1 MNDNFSCETCEMDG
15 LENSFHPLENV
26 IEIVPTDG
34 LSDQEQ
40 YPVSF
45 YVNKVTLSVIQNGK
59 TIACESYF
67 DNLEPKKTP
76 DDEIF
81 KKPPSI
87 DQIERQRKMA
97 RRKMKKKSRISKRK
111 RTKSVGLVQKPVDN
125 SSYHLSS
132 L

>member
-1 MNDNFSCETCEMDG
+1 MNNDISCEICEMNV
-15 LENSFHPLENV
+15 LENSFHHFDNI
-26 IEIVPTDG
+26 IEIIPTDF
-34 LSDQEQ
+34 LPDQEQ
-40 YPVSF
+40 NPVSF

-67 DNLEPKKTP
+67 DNLEPKKTS

-87 DQIERQRKMA
+87 DQIERQRKIK
-97 RRKMKKKSRISKRK
+97 RKRIKTKSRISKRK
-111 RTKSVGLVQKPVDN
+111 RNKNVGFVSKPVEN
-125 SSYHLSS
+125 LSS